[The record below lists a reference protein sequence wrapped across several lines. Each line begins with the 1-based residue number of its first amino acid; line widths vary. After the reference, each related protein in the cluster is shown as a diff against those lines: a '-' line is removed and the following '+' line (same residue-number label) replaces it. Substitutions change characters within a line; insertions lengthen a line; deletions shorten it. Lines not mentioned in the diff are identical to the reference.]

1 MCFIRCMWHMQRQ
14 KYYNLIDNKTC
25 GRTSESTKNI
35 LCLFSRKT
43 NLHKLMNYLLMFQ
56 SGLYFKVPG
65 HSNLQY
71 QGGPI
76 QNDTPIYKY
85 VRKRRFSANI
95 GKTKSIISILQ
106 KQKHIQNF
114 EIFKKITV
122 QSGTLLRSAFTLPSR
137 VRQRLKQP

>member
-1 MCFIRCMWHMQRQ
+1 
-14 KYYNLIDNKTC
+14 
-25 GRTSESTKNI
+25 
-35 LCLFSRKT
+35 
-43 NLHKLMNYLLMFQ
+43 
-56 SGLYFKVPG
+56 VPG

-114 EIFKKITV
+114 EIFKSWLITL

-137 VRQRLKQP
+137 VRQRLERPWRAW